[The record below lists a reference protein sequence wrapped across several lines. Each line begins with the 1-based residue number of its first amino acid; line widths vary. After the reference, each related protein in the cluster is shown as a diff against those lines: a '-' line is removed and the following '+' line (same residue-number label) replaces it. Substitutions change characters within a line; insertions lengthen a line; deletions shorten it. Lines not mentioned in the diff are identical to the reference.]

1 MNVHPTI
8 QLRTALGILL
18 IAALSSCGKY
28 REVAESAY
36 PDQVIYLPA
45 AKSIFEV
52 SAPGDTYEVPTP
64 GQPASFRVDRD
75 EGLVIIP
82 LGVVRGGV
90 SATGSI
96 SVNIKSRPDT
106 VSALIGRRQLA
117 AEMLPAN
124 AYSMPAGVELADGE
138 TTAIFELALSLAYL
152 TERPGEAFA
161 VAVQISSNGH
171 KTNPALETAIVV
183 FNSSLLNN
191 ETK

>member
-52 SAPGDTYEVPTP
+52 SPPGDTYDVPTP
-64 GQPASFRVDRD
+64 GQPASFRVDQEQGR
-75 EGLVIIP
+75 VIIP

-90 SATGSI
+90 STAGNI
-96 SVNIKSRPDT
+96 SVAIKSRPDT
-106 VSALIGRRQLA
+106 IAALIERQQLD
-117 AEMLPAN
+117 AEMLPAD
-124 AYSMPAGVELADGE
+124 AYSMPSSIELADGE
-138 TTAIFELALSLAYL
+138 STAIFELALSLAYL
-152 TERPGEAFA
+152 TER
-161 VAVQISSNGH
+161 
-171 KTNPALETAIVV
+171 
-183 FNSSLLNN
+183 
-191 ETK
+191 